1 MSAAGSTTPGDSLL
15 EFVDSLDALTAGYA
29 ALFCDVWGVVH
40 NGVAANLD
48 ACAALE
54 RARVQ
59 GLAVI
64 LLTNSPRPR
73 DGVIEQLASL
83 GVPPASWDRVVTS
96 GDVTRDLI
104 QQGARLIHHIGPER
118 DFPIFAGLDVELVG
132 EQEALTVVCTGL
144 VNDEEETPEDYIGLL
159 ARLRSRDLPFICA
172 NPDLVAERGEKMVW
186 CAGALARDY
195 ALMGGR
201 TLISGKPFRPIY
213 EVALAAACEVAG
225 REVLRKDALAIGD
238 GMPTDI
244 KGATDNGIDAL
255 YISGGIH
262 AKDYGDTADEPH
274 AGRLADFLAHHR
286 QTPVAV
292 MSRLR

>member
-1 MSAAGSTTPGDSLL
+1 ML
-15 EFVDSLDALTAGYA
+15 EFVDSLDELTGGYA
-29 ALFCDVWGVVH
+29 ALLCDVWGVVH
-40 NGVAANLD
+40 NGVAADAD

-54 RARVQ
+54 RARAG
-59 GLAVI
+59 GLAVVLI
-64 LLTNSPRPR
+64 TNSPRPR
-73 DGVIEQLASL
+73 SGVIEQLAGL
-83 GVPPASWDRVVTS
+83 GVPAAAWDRVVTS

-104 QQGARLIHHIGPER
+104 REGSRLVYHLGPER
-118 DFPIFAGLDVELVG
+118 DAPIFAGLDVELVG
-132 EQEALTVVCTGL
+132 EEDARIVVCTGL
-144 VNDEEETPEDYIGLL
+144 MNDEKETPEDYVGLL

-195 ALMGGR
+195 ALMGGA
-201 TLISGKPFRPIY
+201 TLIAGKPFRPIY
-213 EVALAAACEVAG
+213 EVALAAASEVLG

-255 YISGGIH
+255 YVSGGIH
-262 AKDYGDTADEPH
+262 ARDYGETAHEPH
-274 AGRLADFLAHHR
+274 AGRLAEFLTHHG

-292 MSRLR
+292 MPRLR